1 MRLKT
6 SIFLWIFPAAVVPLA
21 ALVLIITAYSES
33 QYTTDVNRE
42 AQNSLESIVG
52 TLDRRF
58 LIERD
63 LVSGLISVPAMDR
76 YIPVLEHHLR
86 GELHP
91 QYVLRTEWVN
101 DFLRTFQSI
110 MRDLETIRILD
121 TDGATVIK
129 VGQTSL
135 PQEQDGEV
143 TELPYIERIPDSDEF
158 KRSLD
163 ALTAREAGSIFYP
176 KDIRDEFISDKPPMM
191 STIVPLENLGRR
203 IGYFVVDPPLDSLDR
218 ILDRSPRSHN
228 ASLLIVERN
237 PDDEN
242 RDGLILYDDID
253 NLTLNGERSFAE
265 RLKDAYPQLNSN
277 LLYQESGFVDD
288 EESQTRIYFQEYYP
302 YPDQLISW
310 VIISRID
317 LHELYAPFE
326 QIRFGVFV
334 SMIIALMISLVLTRF
349 GAAQIA
355 TPIGKLVK
363 GLTAYADGK
372 VRKLDVRGPKEMR
385 KAGDAFNHM
394 TRKLLRI
401 EKERD
406 QAQKAMMQSAK
417 LVSIGQMAA
426 GIGHEINNPLGNIL
440 SLTKLIEREIP
451 EDETRLKKDVQK
463 VREEADRVSRI
474 VKGILNFARQVPPDK
489 TRFEVK
495 PWLEETVSL
504 VQKDAA
510 SRGIS
515 INLIANDGNML
526 DADRDLLQQAV
537 INLINNAI
545 HASPEGGEITVS
557 VMAGDSVLQLIV
569 EDRGSGIP
577 PKQMG
582 NIYDPFFTTKPI
594 GQGSGLGLSICLGIV
609 ERHNGTLELINRSEG
624 GVRATISLLS

>member
-1 MRLKT
+1 MQLKT

-21 ALVLIITAYSES
+21 ALVLIVTAYSES

-42 AQNSLESIVG
+42 AQNSLESIAG
-52 TLDRRF
+52 TLDKRL

-63 LVSGLISVPAMDR
+63 LVKGLITVPAVER

-86 GELHP
+86 GEIHP
-91 QYVLRTEWVN
+91 QYVLRTEWV
-101 DFLRTFQSI
+101 DGFLDTFQSI
-110 MRDLETIRILD
+110 MRDLGIVRILD
-121 TDGATVIK
+121 TKGVTVIK
-129 VGQTSL
+129 AGSTRLSKQSS
-135 PQEQDGEV
+135 GEIA
-143 TELPYIERIPDSDEF
+143 ELPYVEKIPNSGEF
-158 KRSLD
+158 ELSLD
-163 ALTAREAGSIFYP
+163 TLTARKAGSIFYP
-176 KDIRDEFISDKPPMM
+176 VDTNDEMGSDEPPMM
-191 STIVPLENLGRR
+191 STIVPLEQLGRR

-228 ASLLIVERN
+228 ADLLIVERN
-237 PDDEN
+237 PDDEK
-242 RDGLILYDDID
+242 RDGLILYDDAED
-253 NLTLNGERSFAE
+253 LTLNGERSFAE
-265 RLKDAYPQLNSN
+265 QLNDAYPQLHSD
-277 LLYQESGFVDD
+277 LLNQESGVVDD
-288 EESQTRIYFQEYYP
+288 NESQTRVYFREYYP

-326 QIRFGVFV
+326 QIRFGVIV
-334 SMIIALMISLVLTRF
+334 STIIALMISLLLAKF

-355 TPIGKLVK
+355 TPIGNLIK

-394 TRKLLRI
+394 TRKLFRI

-451 EDETRLKKDVQK
+451 EEETRLRKDVQK

-474 VKGILNFARQVPPDK
+474 VKGILNFARQVPPEK

-495 PWLEETVSL
+495 PWLEETIGL

-510 SRGIS
+510 SRDIS
-515 INLIANDGNML
+515 IKLIVNDGILL
-526 DADRDLLQQAV
+526 DGDRDLLQQAV

-545 HASPEGGEITVS
+545 HASPQRGEITVS
-557 VMAGDSVLQLIV
+557 VMTGDSVLRLIV

-577 PKQMG
+577 SKQMG
-582 NIYDPFFTTKPI
+582 SIYDPFFTTKPI

-609 ERHNGTLELINRSEG
+609 ERHNGTLELINRNNG

>member
-21 ALVLIITAYSES
+21 ALVFIVTAYSES
-33 QYTTDVNRE
+33 QYTADVNRE

-63 LVSGLISVPAMDR
+63 LVKGLVSVPAMER
-76 YIPVLEHHLR
+76 YIPVLERHLH

-91 QYVLRTEWVN
+91 QYVLRTDWVR
-101 DFLRTFQSI
+101 DFLDTFQSI
-110 MRDLETIRILD
+110 MRDLETVRILD
-121 TDGATVIK
+121 TNGATVIK
-129 VGQTSL
+129 VGTTIL
-135 PQEQDGEV
+135 PKQQDDEV
-143 TELPYIERIPDSDEF
+143 TELPYLEEVPDSEEF
-158 KRSLD
+158 RQSLSSI
-163 ALTAREAGSIFYP
+163 TVGGTGSIFYFVGA
-176 KDIRDEFISDKPPMM
+176 RDEIISDKPPMM
-191 STIVPLENLGRR
+191 STIVPLEHQDTR

-237 PDDEN
+237 PDDEK
-242 RDGLILYDDID
+242 RDGLILYDDTE

-265 RLKDAYPQLNSN
+265 QLKDAYPQLNSDRF
-277 LLYQESGFVDD
+277 YQESGFVDD
-288 EESQTRIYFQEYYP
+288 DEGKTRIYFREYYP
-302 YPDQLISW
+302 YPDQLVSW

-326 QIRFGVFV
+326 QIRFGVIV
-334 SMIIALMISLVLTRF
+334 SMVIALMISLVLARF

-372 VRKLDVRGPKEMR
+372 TRKLDVRGPKEMR
-385 KAGDAFNHM
+385 KAGEAFNHM

-440 SLTKLIEREIP
+440 SLTKLIEREISD
-451 EDETRLKKDVQK
+451 DETRLKRDVQK

-495 PWLEETVSL
+495 PWLEETVGL

-510 SRGIS
+510 TRDIT
-515 INLIANDGNML
+515 INLIANEGIML
-526 DADRDLLQQAV
+526 DADRDLLQQAM

-545 HASPEGGEITVS
+545 HASPEQGEITVT

-577 PKQMG
+577 VKAMG

-609 ERHNGTLELINRSEG
+609 ERHNGILELINRSDG